1 MNKRILIVD
10 DSFYMRTMLKNMLTD
25 AGYDVV
31 GEAANGAQA
40 LEMATSTNPD
50 LITLDVILPDNT
62 GLDVLKS
69 LRQIQP
75 SAKVVM
81 CSAVGQ
87 EVIVTEAIENGALAY
102 IVKPFSEEK
111 VLEIVGAALQAG
123 EHGSGLGHIGGFIQH
138 VVVQA
143 HNGVGG
149 EHHLIGGQVGGVSA
163 GFVGGQVLGYFGP
176 AQVRGKILLDF
187 HQPDF
192 ISQAHF
198 SEQLAAAG
206 RVGC

>member
-25 AGYDVV
+25 AGYEVV

-40 LEMATSTNPD
+40 VEMAASTSPD

-111 VLEIVGAALQAG
+111 VLEIVGSALQNDAA
-123 EHGSGLGHIGGFIQH
+123 E
-138 VVVQA
+138 
-143 HNGVGG
+143 
-149 EHHLIGGQVGGVSA
+149 SA
-163 GFVGGQVLGYFGP
+163 
-176 AQVRGKILLDF
+176 A
-187 HQPDF
+187 
-192 ISQAHF
+192 
-198 SEQLAAAG
+198 
-206 RVGC
+206 

>member
-25 AGYDVV
+25 AGYEVV

-40 LEMATSTNPD
+40 VEMAASTNPD

-69 LRQIQP
+69 LRLIQP

-111 VLEIVGAALQAG
+111 VLEIVGSALKNDTAESAA
-123 EHGSGLGHIGGFIQH
+123 
-138 VVVQA
+138 
-143 HNGVGG
+143 
-149 EHHLIGGQVGGVSA
+149 
-163 GFVGGQVLGYFGP
+163 
-176 AQVRGKILLDF
+176 
-187 HQPDF
+187 
-192 ISQAHF
+192 
-198 SEQLAAAG
+198 
-206 RVGC
+206 

>member
-10 DSFYMRTMLKNMLTD
+10 DSLYMRTMLKNMLTD
-25 AGYDVV
+25 AGYEVV

-40 LEMATSTNPD
+40 LEMAASTAPD

-75 SAKVVM
+75 NAKVVM

-87 EVIVTEAIENGALAY
+87 EVIVTEAIESGALAY

-111 VLEIVGAALQAG
+111 VLEIVGSALQD
-123 EHGSGLGHIGGFIQH
+123 
-138 VVVQA
+138 
-143 HNGVGG
+143 N
-149 EHHLIGGQVGGVSA
+149 SA
-163 GFVGGQVLGYFGP
+163 EP
-176 AQVRGKILLDF
+176 AV
-187 HQPDF
+187 
-192 ISQAHF
+192 
-198 SEQLAAAG
+198 
-206 RVGC
+206 